1 MSNKS
6 SLRWKLNELSP
17 ELQRMLLPP
26 ASVQSFLPAKKVTQV
41 ISGKIIIDLPPFP
54 SPRMVRSDK
63 WKKRPV
69 VVKYFQ
75 WRKDFVLLCKQQ
87 GYTLQDVIDIEF
99 IIEMPRSWSG
109 YQKRIM
115 DGKPHKQRGDIDN
128 YTKSV
133 MDSFGIE
140 DGFVWSITAKKYW
153 GIKGV
158 IIISR

>member
-6 SLRWKLNELSP
+6 SLRWKESD
-17 ELQRMLLPP
+17 LPDNLK
-26 ASVQSFLPAKKVTQV
+26 ARVVGDKLFRPAKNVTQPV
-41 ISGKIIIDLPPFP
+41 SGKIIIDLPPYP

-87 GYTLQDVIDIEF
+87 GYTLQDTF
-99 IIEMPRSWSG
+99 IVTFVIEMPRSWSK

-115 DGKPHKQRGDIDN
+115 DGKPHKQRPDVDN
-128 YTKSV
+128 LGKSCL
-133 MDSFGIE
+133 DAWGIE
-140 DGFVWSITAKKYW
+140 DGFVYKLNAEKYW
-153 GIKGV
+153 GIKGA